1 MNGLKFL
8 TQNKKFK
15 FFDLQKIKKK
25 KKFTLKRKYSTVINL
40 PFKYKKIYFIL
51 NYLVKRKVMIIFN

>member
-25 KKFTLKRKYSTVINL
+25 KKSLL
-40 PFKYKKIYFIL
+40 
-51 NYLVKRKVMIIFN
+51 